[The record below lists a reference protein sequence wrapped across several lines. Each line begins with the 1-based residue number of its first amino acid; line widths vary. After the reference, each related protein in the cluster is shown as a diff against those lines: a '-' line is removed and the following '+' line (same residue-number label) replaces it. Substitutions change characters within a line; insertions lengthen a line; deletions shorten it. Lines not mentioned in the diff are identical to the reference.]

1 MMKEDTYTRIME
13 AAIDLV
19 GEHGYK
25 GATTRLIAERSN
37 VNEVT
42 IFRKFGSKQNLL
54 DKAITYVQTQIAE
67 IIQSRSIA
75 FGGDSRQDLTNMLL
89 SLMELL
95 TSKRETVAAIL
106 FEANREPFTRKAASA
121 MVTFVMGAIK
131 QLLSRFPEMSDVSE
145 DQMDSLAV
153 ALLSFVFAR
162 VVLRE
167 RVLGTIY
174 DRFNRSIETRN
185 LVDFLVSGSQNQS
198 KQDRSLD
205 GELK

>member
-198 KQDRSLD
+198 KQDHSLD

>member
-198 KQDRSLD
+198 NEDRSLD